1 MIYGRMEVI
10 TVNKHWRQWC
20 AVLIPAPA
28 IKYVVLN
35 VEYSIYVFMRPSPH
49 IVFLIFAT
57 N

>member
-1 MIYGRMEVI
+1 MVCCI
-10 TVNKHWRQWC
+10 
-20 AVLIPAPA
+20 LIPAPA

-35 VEYSIYVFMRPSPH
+35 VEYIVYNYVFMRSSPH